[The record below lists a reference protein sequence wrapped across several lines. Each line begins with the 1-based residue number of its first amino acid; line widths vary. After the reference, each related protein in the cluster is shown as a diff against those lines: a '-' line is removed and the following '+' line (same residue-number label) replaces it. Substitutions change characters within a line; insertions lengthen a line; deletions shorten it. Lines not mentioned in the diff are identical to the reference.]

1 MKIKNILTGFGVIAM
16 AMLTA
21 CGDDDVAESGIFGVP
36 EDGAYFGTNLPAKV
50 ELDKNGSTFDVT
62 VSRAQTSGTLTAAFT
77 ANDPEGVF
85 TVPSSITFAEGAAT
99 ATLTIGYDPSLMRA
113 DVNYPL
119 SIKISQGASEYGS
132 NDSYSFNAV
141 IPGDWTAWTKLDQPG
156 VYTYTGTIFSG
167 EDGPCPV
174 YTRTSLADP
183 NIMQYCFGNI
193 GMAGVSAAD
202 EFGLFYGVNL
212 YVNRDLTTNVCSVP
226 EVNTLVTY
234 SDGSAVYISDTYAF
248 TGIEAA
254 KDLSTFNPETGLFS
268 LNVSYYL
275 ADGRYFAYNVY
286 EYFQL
291 GGYADY
297 SMAIERRGNYVE
309 GGKETA
315 LFYVYK
321 GADVE
326 YYRYAF
332 VPGDLTEEEVQTEVE
347 NLKNAEEAA
356 ELEESGFISV
366 DFTDPGTYTVILL
379 GYANKEVK
387 TVYTEAFRIET
398 VQASSDWESLGYVEY
413 TDGYIC
419 SIYPNAT
426 PEPYYVEVEGHKTQE
441 GYYRLVN
448 PYGEAYPYIS
458 AMTYDPNT
466 NSYLVVNAFDPDY
479 VYVEES
485 TSTTDIG
492 YGAFTFSSVVT
503 YYMDIYGYSP
513 STLKQAGIPAG
524 KLENGAITFELQ
536 SLFIYEGADGPY
548 DANCWISNYGQPGV
562 TQSDWIRE
570 ATEKID
576 FNTLVSASQAKSTV
590 SKAYSRAAAASV
602 AKNRVIKSDMKFDSK
617 LGNAS
622 KNASVKP
629 VKAISGKTLS
639 GKSVKAIS
647 GKSVKMNI
655 DPRTATISGSL

>member
-1 MKIKNILTGFGVIAM
+1 MKIKNILTGLGVIAM

-21 CGDDDVAESGIFGVP
+21 CGDDDVAENGIFGAPV
-36 EDGAYFGTNLPAKV
+36 DGAFFGTDLPAKV

-62 VSRAQTSGTLTAAFT
+62 VSRTQTSGTLTAAIA
-77 ANDPEGVF
+77 ANDPEGVYS
-85 TVPSSITFAEGAAT
+85 VPTSVSFAEGSAT
-99 ATLTIGYDPSLMRA
+99 ATLTIGYDASLMRA

-119 SIKISQGASEYGS
+119 ALKISQDASEYGL
-132 NDSYSFNAV
+132 NDSYSLNAY
-141 IPGDWTAWTKLDQPG
+141 IPGDWSAWTKLDDPG

-248 TGIEAA
+248 TGLEAT

-366 DFTDPGTYTVILL
+366 DFTEPGTYTVILL

-387 TVYTEAFRIET
+387 TVYTEAFKIET

-413 TDGYIC
+413 TDGYAC
-419 SIYPNAT
+419 SAYLGLQPLT
-426 PEPYYVEVEGHKTQE
+426 YYVEIESHKTQE

-448 PYGEAYPYIS
+448 PYGEPFPYNEEGD
-458 AMTYDPNT
+458 YDPNV
-466 NSYLVVNAFDPDY
+466 NSYLLVNAFDPDY
-479 VYVEES
+479 VYIEES
-485 TSTTDIG
+485 SSTMDWG
-492 YGAFTFSSVVT
+492 NGVFTFSSLVFD
-503 YYMDIYGYSP
+503 YLAAGNPLSAI
-513 STLKQAGIPAG
+513 KQAGIPAG
-524 KLENGAITFELQ
+524 KLENGAITFELK
-536 SLFIYEGADGPY
+536 SLIVFVGNSALY
-548 DANCWISNYGQPGV
+548 ANNWVSNYGEEGV
-562 TQSDWIRE
+562 TQADYIYK

-622 KNASVKP
+622 KNALAKP
-629 VKAISGKTLS
+629 VKAISGKTVS
-639 GKSVKAIS
+639 GKSVKTLS